1 MRDGK
6 KILAVIPARGGS
18 KGIKLKNLLKIDNI
32 SLVGRA
38 CMVANKLKIIDRV
51 VISTDHFEILEEAK
65 KYSVNTPFIRPENL
79 SGDAVSDL
87 DVLNHALIESE
98 NFYNEKYDLII
109 MLQPTSPLR
118 KSIDILEAID
128 VMLTGNYDS
137 VWSLSPSDP
146 KMHPYKQLII
156 ENDKINYAYPEEGS
170 KIIARQQLSQM
181 YHRNGVVYVITKDC
195 LINKR
200 SIKGDRCGFYLSKS
214 INISID
220 NMDDVNYIK
229 YLIDTNQVN
238 INEQ

>member
-1 MRDGK
+1 M
-6 KILAVIPARGGS
+6 I
-18 KGIKLKNLLKIDNI
+18 
-32 SLVGRA
+32 
-38 CMVANKLKIIDRV
+38 ANKLKIIDRV
-51 VISTDHFEILEEAK
+51 VVSTDHFGILEEAK
-65 KYSVNTPFIRPENL
+65 KYSVNSPFIRPKNL

-87 DVLNHALIESE
+87 DVLTHALIESE

-118 KSIDILEAID
+118 KINDISKAIE
-128 VMLTGNYDS
+128 VMLIGKYDA
-137 VWSLSPSDP
+137 VWSVSPSDT

-156 ENDKINYAYPEEGS
+156 EDDKINYAYPKEGS

-181 YHRNGVVYVITKDC
+181 YHRNGVVYVISKEC

-200 SIKGDRCGFYLSKS
+200 SIKGDRCGFHITKS